1 MDQLQMN
8 LEQDSQ
14 ELQALFEELLESENV
29 YYNSPA
35 SVKMRYDAIRFSR
48 SKIESRSANNRPYI
62 CSRRYEVIAITEDPD
77 APIIGKLFALPRCAH
92 DRHYVADNLHHNV
105 FTLYH

>member
-1 MDQLQMN
+1 MDQLLN

-14 ELQALFEELLESENV
+14 ELQALFEEILESKNV
-29 YYNSPA
+29 YYNPPES
-35 SVKMRYDAIRFSR
+35 MQMNYNAIRFSR
-48 SKIESRSANNRPYI
+48 SRISGRFANNRPYNHNN
-62 CSRRYEVIAITEDPD
+62 CYEVIVITEDPD
-77 APIIGKLFALPRCAH
+77 DPVISKLWALPMCTH